1 MPVTVRK
8 ETFNINYVCILFHND
23 FFLEILVH
31 YFFLVLGFMVQRKKV
46 GHFVLKC
53 FYVRIYS
60 NRSYLST

>member
-8 ETFNINYVCILFHND
+8 ETFDINYVCILFHND

-31 YFFLVLGFMVQRKKV
+31 YFFLVLGFMAQRKKV
-46 GHFVLKC
+46 GHFVS